1 MYLVIRLILTSTLP
15 EYNRTGLLLF
25 SKLQAT
31 TYNNNLI
38 SKICVSDLIIYPEFC
53 QFSRI
58 SVDPDN
64 VTNGRISKHN
74 WFSNKKMFFKDV
86 SKHFSLSFECSL
98 IHTSDR
104 GWDWTCR
111 GSRTPFVA
119 CSANVPRCTK
129 KKKNIKL
136 KAIERVI

>member
-38 SKICVSDLIIYPEFC
+38 SKICFSDLIIYPEFC

-74 WFSNKKMFFKDV
+74 
-86 SKHFSLSFECSL
+86 
-98 IHTSDR
+98 
-104 GWDWTCR
+104 
-111 GSRTPFVA
+111 
-119 CSANVPRCTK
+119 
-129 KKKNIKL
+129 
-136 KAIERVI
+136 